1 MEYSV
6 AEAATVAPVAVATE
20 AVATVAVGRA
30 VATALATA
38 AKSGAWV
45 VAVTVRV
52 APVAAAGTP

>member
-1 MEYSV
+1 M